1 MPLPENFQFSASSLQ
16 DYVDCPR
23 RFELRYLL
31 RLSWPALETEP
42 VLEREHHQE
51 QGRRFHQMVQQHLLG
66 FSPDQLNNLADTP
79 ELQRWWQ
86 NYLNNTVLDE
96 LPPQRRVEYTL
107 SISLNGFRVTA
118 QYDLLAVQPGERA
131 VIVDWK
137 TSAHNTPRSTLIRRI
152 QTRLYPLVLCLSGQ
166 DARFGVPLSPDQV
179 EMIYWFTD
187 YPNDPQRFPYT
198 AAQMSADQEEIERVI
213 LDITNRRPGDFPLT
227 ANEQR
232 CQFCRYRSLCQRGV
246 QAGDWQNQETSEEQN
261 SGSGFDLDFDQI
273 AEIDF

>member
-1 MPLPENFQFSASSLQ
+1 MPLPDHFQFSASSLQ
-16 DYVDCPR
+16 DYIDCPR

-51 QGRRFHQMVQQHLLG
+51 QGRRFHQMVQQHFIG
-66 FSPDQLNNLADTP
+66 FLPDQLASQADTP

-86 NYLNNTVLDE
+86 NYLNNTVLEE
-96 LPPQRRVEYTL
+96 LPPQRRVEYPL
-107 SISLNGFRVTA
+107 SLSMNGFRVTA
-118 QYDLLAVQPGERA
+118 QFDLLAVQPGKQA

-137 TSAHNTPRSTLIRRI
+137 TSAHISPRSILNRRI
-152 QTRLYPLVLCLSGQ
+152 QTRLYPLVLCLTAR
-166 DARFGVPLSPDQV
+166 DASFDAPLSPDQV
-179 EMIYWFTD
+179 TMIYWFTD

-198 AAQMSADQEEIERVI
+198 AAQMEADQKEIERLI
-213 LDITNRRPGDFPLT
+213 QEISNRQPGDFPLT
-227 ANEQR
+227 TNDQR

-246 QAGDWQNQETSEEQN
+246 QAGDWQNLEASEEQAF
-261 SGSGFDLDFDQI
+261 GSDFDLEFDQI